1 MALVL
6 VIAALIFADSI
17 QMWQIYVISLAF
29 GIADAFMFP
38 ASISLPPRLLE
49 DELLPAGNSLIQG
62 TAGLSVIVGPALAG
76 VIIAYVAAG
85 EGSFV
90 DQYGLATAFLLDGI
104 TFLAPV
110 IAFLIIRDRFPPEA
124 APMGESLMHT
134 MMEGLRYTWNDR
146 PVRFL
151 TFMFAGL
158 SVVFRGPFSVGMP
171 VFADQVLPQGA
182 AGYGT
187 IVAAAG
193 VGALLGVVAAG
204 SLRRTPDSWL
214 GSLILL
220 DFGFYG
226 LVFVGMTF
234 TTDLVTICSMLFGAS
249 ILDGY
254 INIVLI
260 TWLQQ
265 RIPRERLGRVISV
278 IMFFNLG
285 LTPLSMAV
293 AGWLIRWDLL
303 TLMFSAGLVLWSVA
317 VLGLLIRPLRQM
329 GFEPD

>member
-1 MALVL
+1 M
-6 VIAALIFADSI
+6 
-17 QMWQIYVISLAF
+17 
-29 GIADAFMFP
+29 
-38 ASISLPPRLLE
+38 
-49 DELLPAGNSLIQG
+49 
-62 TAGLSVIVGPALAG
+62 
-76 VIIAYVAAG
+76 
-85 EGSFV
+85 
-90 DQYGLATAFLLDGI
+90 
-104 TFLAPV
+104 
-110 IAFLIIRDRFPPEA
+110 
-124 APMGESLMHT
+124 
-134 MMEGLRYTWNDR
+134 
-146 PVRFL
+146 
-151 TFMFAGL
+151 
-158 SVVFRGPFSVGMP
+158 
-171 VFADQVLPQGA
+171 
-182 AGYGT
+182 
-187 IVAAAG
+187 
-193 VGALLGVVAAG
+193 
-204 SLRRTPDSWL
+204 RRTPDSWL

-329 GFEPD
+329 GFEPY

>member
-1 MALVL
+1 
-6 VIAALIFADSI
+6 
-17 QMWQIYVISLAF
+17 
-29 GIADAFMFP
+29 
-38 ASISLPPRLLE
+38 
-49 DELLPAGNSLIQG
+49 
-62 TAGLSVIVGPALAG
+62 
-76 VIIAYVAAG
+76 
-85 EGSFV
+85 
-90 DQYGLATAFLLDGI
+90 
-104 TFLAPV
+104 
-110 IAFLIIRDRFPPEA
+110 
-124 APMGESLMHT
+124 
-134 MMEGLRYTWNDR
+134 
-146 PVRFL
+146 
-151 TFMFAGL
+151 
-158 SVVFRGPFSVGMP
+158 
-171 VFADQVLPQGA
+171 
-182 AGYGT
+182 
-187 IVAAAG
+187 
-193 VGALLGVVAAG
+193 
-204 SLRRTPDSWL
+204 
-214 GSLILL
+214 
-220 DFGFYG
+220 
-226 LVFVGMTF
+226 MTF